1 MHQAKEVQYNASMPT
16 RVGHFNL
23 LAPIYD
29 RVIMTPDPGRLKE
42 AAALPVEGKLLDA
55 GGGTGRIAKLLKGC
69 ADHIVLADAS
79 PQMLSQA
86 RSLELEGTTCY
97 TQALPFPDGTFQ
109 RIITVDAYHHLS
121 HQEESL
127 REFCRV
133 LAPGGRLVIE
143 EPDIRQFSV
152 KVLALME
159 KLALMQSHFVSA
171 EKMADSLEKM
181 GARVHI
187 ERERYN
193 VWVIADKPE
202 S

>member
-1 MHQAKEVQYNASMPT
+1 
-16 RVGHFNL
+16 L

-29 RVIMTPDPGRLKE
+29 RVIRPPDPARLKV
-42 AAALPVEGKLLDA
+42 AAALPADGRMLDA
-55 GGGTGRIAKLLKGC
+55 GGGTGRIARLLDGC
-69 ADHIVLADAS
+69 ADQIVLADAS
-79 PQMLSQA
+79 RQMLTQA
-86 RSLELEGTTCY
+86 RTLDLEGVASY
-97 TQALPFPDGTFQ
+97 TQALPFPDGAFQ

-121 HQEESL
+121 HQKESL

-143 EPDIRQFSV
+143 EPDIRQFPV

-171 EKMADSLEKM
+171 EKMADSLLKL
-181 GARVHI
+181 GARVTI
-187 ERERYN
+187 EREGHN

-202 S
+202 A